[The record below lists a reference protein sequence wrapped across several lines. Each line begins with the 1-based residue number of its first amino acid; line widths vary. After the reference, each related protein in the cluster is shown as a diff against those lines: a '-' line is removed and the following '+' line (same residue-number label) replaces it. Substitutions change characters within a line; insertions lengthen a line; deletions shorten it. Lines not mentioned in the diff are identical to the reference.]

1 MGGWKPKAAPMSV
14 NEPIA
19 ALTVLLGLSFLARE
33 RNYLL
38 TATNLLVLSGT
49 LATWFVALYWKFG

>member
-1 MGGWKPKAAPMSV
+1 MSV
-14 NEPIA
+14 TEPIA

-38 TATNLLVLSGT
+38 TATSLWVLCAT
-49 LATWFVALYWKFG
+49 LATWVAALHWKFG

>member
-1 MGGWKPKAAPMSV
+1 MSV
-14 NEPIA
+14 TEPIA

-38 TATNLLVLSGT
+38 TATTLLMLSAAV
-49 LATWFVALYWKFG
+49 ATWFVTLYWKFG

>member
-1 MGGWKPKAAPMSV
+1 MSV
-14 NEPIA
+14 TEPIA

-38 TATNLLVLSGT
+38 TAGSLLVLSGT
-49 LATWFVALYWKFG
+49 LATWLAALHWKFG